1 MDDSDIPQ
9 AKPAPPPELEELVPV
24 TPRTEAPQRGV
35 GLQLAERGIG
45 FKLADWRDLL
55 RNRFILGGLGVLVVL
70 FLVMIVLTVFSS
82 GDGGAGRRVALGDDG
97 TPEAESTAA
106 PQSGLIGSVRTTTT
120 MRIGPGSRYAVLS
133 VIHKGARVPIVGRN
147 EDETWLQVI
156 HPPGSQIRG
165 WVDASFIDV
174 SGDLSGL
181 AVAGPGSG
189 PDVVLPTS
197 EAPWVPYYP
206 TVAPA
211 TEPLAP
217 PAATP
222 SPSLIPPTA
231 TRQAPPTST
240 PLPPPTN
247 TPGAPVT
254 PQPTLRPQ
262 SIPTPTPG
270 A

>member
-1 MDDSDIPQ
+1 MDDSNVPQ
-9 AKPAPPPELEELVPV
+9 AKPPAPPELEELVPV
-24 TPRTEAPQRGV
+24 AARTEAP
-35 GLQLAERGIG
+35 ERGIG
-45 FKLADWRDLL
+45 FQLADWRDLL

-82 GDGGAGRRVALGDDG
+82 GDGDTGRRVALGEDG

-106 PQSGLIGSVRTTTT
+106 PQSGLIGSVLTTTT

-189 PDVVLPTS
+189 PDVVVPTS
-197 EAPWVPYYP
+197 EAPWVPYP
-206 TVAPA
+206 TVGPPTEAPM
-211 TEPLAP
+211 P
-217 PAATP
+217 PTATP
-222 SPSLIPPTA
+222 SPSLPPPTA
-231 TRQAPPTST
+231 TRRAPPTST
-240 PLPPPTN
+240 PPPPPTN
-247 TPGAPVT
+247 TPAAPAT

-262 SIPTPTPG
+262 SIPTSTPG
-270 A
+270 T